1 MIFLPGAFNHTNEL
15 LLLLLKIF
23 KCIPLNLIFYDGVD
37 NSVWN
42 GGKPNIL
49 CKSKFSYKTLKLLNS
64 KNIGVYLTFSNFY
77 INDLSLKHENE
88 ILEQLNES
96 KLNGVILTNKKLYDY
111 IKKNHKNLN
120 LSLSVTYFKN
130 WNHNIYDF
138 KMLEDCFNF
147 ICPMYS
153 WVFDEKFINKIDVS
167 KYKIML
173 NDTCKV
179 NCSNWHNHFEHIC
192 KYNLLPLKE
201 QNVDTADKIYQCW
214 IKTDKDNPNVG
225 WQKDK
230 LKYGVKHGMD
240 IDIEG
245 LKILYNYGFRTFK
258 LNGRDLK
265 GEEFLDDISYNL
277 KNIQTLKLL

>member
-1 MIFLPGAFNHTNEL
+1 MLQNTYIYVAYL
-15 LLLLLKIF
+15 L
-23 KCIPLNLIFYDGVD
+23 G
-37 NSVWN
+37 
-42 GGKPNIL
+42 
-49 CKSKFSYKTLKLLNS
+49 
-64 KNIGVYLTFSNFY
+64 
-77 INDLSLKHENE
+77 
-88 ILEQLNES
+88 
-96 KLNGVILTNKKLYDY
+96 
-111 IKKNHKNLN
+111 
-120 LSLSVTYFKN
+120 
-130 WNHNIYDF
+130 
-138 KMLEDCFNF
+138 
-147 ICPMYS
+147 
-153 WVFDEKFINKIDVS
+153 
-167 KYKIML
+167 
-173 NDTCKV
+173 
-179 NCSNWHNHFEHIC
+179 IC